1 MSTCVMI
8 THPPAPLPRYNLP
21 RWQSRLQVLSRHL
34 LTRGGHSHG
43 RMRCNNNITSTRL
56 TAPPTPPRRD
66 RVSNVFL
73 PPSHPRGDHAPRYQV
88 TCDSPSNPTHHAR
101 LLVSALPPR
110 CVPRSTAILPSRVLA
125 ALPARTNCV
134 LRGTVAP
141 APSCRGHS
149 TSYRSLRERRVDCVQ
164 TGEGGRWYCSATHAT
179 MAIHTVHL
187 SYRVCS
193 LCSSVPRRSHRILDG

>member
-1 MSTCVMI
+1 MI

-43 RMRCNNNITSTRL
+43 RMMCNDN
-56 TAPPTPPRRD
+56 TPPPPASLPRLNPLAAKYRI
-66 RVSNVFL
+66 SNVFL
-73 PPSHPRGDHAPRYQV
+73 PPLHPRGDHAPRYQV
-88 TCDSPSNPTHHAR
+88 TCDSLSNPTHHAC
-101 LLVSALPPR
+101 LLVSALPPH

-125 ALPARTNCV
+125 PLPARTKCV

-141 APSCRGHS
+141 APSCRGHQHVVQVA
-149 TSYRSLRERRVDCVQ
+149 ERASSGLCSDWR
-164 TGEGGRWYCSATHAT
+164 GRRWWCSATHAT
-179 MAIHTVHL
+179 TAIHSVHL

>member
-1 MSTCVMI
+1 MSAHVMI

-34 LTRGGHSHG
+34 LTRGGRSHG
-43 RMRCNNNITSTRL
+43 RMMCNDN
-56 TAPPTPPRRD
+56 TPPPPASLPRLHPRSVD

-125 ALPARTNCV
+125 PLPARTKCV

-164 TGEGGRWYCSATHAT
+164 TGEGGDGGAAQHTQRWQYT
-179 MAIHTVHL
+179 
-187 SYRVCS
+187 
-193 LCSSVPRRSHRILDG
+193 P